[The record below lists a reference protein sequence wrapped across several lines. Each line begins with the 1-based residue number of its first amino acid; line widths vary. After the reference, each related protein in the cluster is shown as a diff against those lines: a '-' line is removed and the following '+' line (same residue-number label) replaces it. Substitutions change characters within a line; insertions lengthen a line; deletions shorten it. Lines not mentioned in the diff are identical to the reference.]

1 MAQPGMTAA
10 TDPKTELN
18 HFCQRYCQRPVT
30 KADIS
35 YTTNKF
41 GNQYQSIVKL
51 DCIQGQEYAGHLCLN
66 QKEAEKSAAE
76 QAVMAFRPQM
86 ASLPPPASKDPKKKK
101 ERPRL
106 TPAELAAKKAKQ
118 AEEGENPAV
127 TPKTKLNALVMKIA
141 KRYLQKGETIY
152 ETKTYAGGGHQA
164 TVQLKAL
171 PGEWGNRVW
180 AGHVSSTKQK
190 AEQSAAEIA
199 LKQIS
204 EDSEMVAEAA
214 KPKGVGKGKGKGK
227 GKGFGL
233 LWGWDWNM
241 MWGGGSGPNL
251 PREKVSET
259 PMTGEV
265 VEWKENFG
273 WVKPAG
279 EVDHPSAKQREGKL
293 YVSKKDVTSGNMAVG
308 CKVSFM
314 VYKDPQGLGAEEVQV
329 GRLVTQ
335 RLCSMGRFQVH
346 GVMDPRR
353 VLCTKDRLRMDLELL
368 EKAQDLEN
376 LSLFEADTRDAAAL
390 LEPLSSAAAVVC
402 TTGVPAFG
410 ISGQWEK
417 GNHPETVDHFGVKNV
432 AHVWS
437 SAEKVPKRRFVLMSS
452 IGVTRRD
459 GFPYNILNGGG
470 VLDAKARGEEAVAQM
485 ASAEGFGVTV
495 VRPGQLFGGPYENNR
510 YLGTLFQLDKDIN
523 TRGVSVQPGDT
534 AVGDTLRSSLAGVL
548 VRCLFSSQPQLE
560 FSAGS
565 EGSLLPGSSNGHRA
579 ALEVKLRILSRLEFN
594 SLAAVGHRVVHG
606 ETFTR
611 ATLVNEEVLERIER
625 AGRLAP
631 MHNPWN
637 LLGIQVAQETLKCP
651 QVAVFDTAFHQT
663 MPPEA
668 YMYALPHELCE
679 KHGLRKYGFHGTSYL
694 YIVSKAAKALQ
705 KPVKEVNLIVCHLGS
720 GASMCAIQAG
730 QCIDTTMG
738 FTPLEGLVMGTRCGD
753 LDPAVPLHLIEL
765 GYSTEEVSELL
776 NKHSGLKGLCGF
788 SDNRDVEAR
797 FRTGE
802 HRAQLAKRIQVYRT
816 RKHLG
821 SYLVALNRVDAL
833 IFTGGVGENSPLH
846 RSLVCEGLERL
857 GIQLDEEAN
866 QAAEGRCTGGTALHK
881 PASKTE
887 IWVIPTDE
895 ELSIAQQTA
904 DLLAGNVE

>member
-1 MAQPGMTAA
+1 
-10 TDPKTELN
+10 
-18 HFCQRYCQRPVT
+18 
-30 KADIS
+30 
-35 YTTNKF
+35 
-41 GNQYQSIVKL
+41 
-51 DCIQGQEYAGHLCLN
+51 
-66 QKEAEKSAAE
+66 
-76 QAVMAFRPQM
+76 
-86 ASLPPPASKDPKKKK
+86 
-101 ERPRL
+101 
-106 TPAELAAKKAKQ
+106 
-118 AEEGENPAV
+118 
-127 TPKTKLNALVMKIA
+127 
-141 KRYLQKGETIY
+141 
-152 ETKTYAGGGHQA
+152 
-164 TVQLKAL
+164 
-171 PGEWGNRVW
+171 
-180 AGHVSSTKQK
+180 
-190 AEQSAAEIA
+190 
-199 LKQIS
+199 
-204 EDSEMVAEAA
+204 
-214 KPKGVGKGKGKGK
+214 
-227 GKGFGL
+227 
-233 LWGWDWNM
+233 
-241 MWGGGSGPNL
+241 
-251 PREKVSET
+251 
-259 PMTGEV
+259 
-265 VEWKENFG
+265 
-273 WVKPAG
+273 
-279 EVDHPSAKQREGKL
+279 
-293 YVSKKDVTSGNMAVG
+293 
-308 CKVSFM
+308 
-314 VYKDPQGLGAEEVQV
+314 
-329 GRLVTQ
+329 
-335 RLCSMGRFQVH
+335 
-346 GVMDPRR
+346 
-353 VLCTKDRLRMDLELL
+353 
-368 EKAQDLEN
+368 
-376 LSLFEADTRDAAAL
+376 
-390 LEPLSSAAAVVC
+390 
-402 TTGVPAFG
+402 
-410 ISGQWEK
+410 
-417 GNHPETVDHFGVKNV
+417 
-432 AHVWS
+432 
-437 SAEKVPKRRFVLMSS
+437 MSS

-560 FSAGS
+560 FSA
-565 EGSLLPGSSNGHRA
+565 PR
-579 ALEVKLRILSRLEFN
+579 LRILSRLEFN

-821 SYLVALNRVDAL
+821 SYLVALNR
-833 IFTGGVGENSPLH
+833 
-846 RSLVCEGLERL
+846 GLERL